1 MPARPDLLIAVAP
14 PPTPPD
20 ASAVLAVTAASVGTL
35 AGVGVRYAV
44 VDDVIDRADVLG
56 ADEEYVRW
64 QLDWFGRLDDT
75 IGATGAAVASAQK
88 LKPVI
93 DSVVIAARLA
103 AAAIDR
109 LGPDGIE
116 LVVPSGAAPLDPL
129 HDGHLQFWPRL
140 GDLSLWSSIVPL
152 VAAARGIPL
161 VIRQVDP
168 TTPAAVPAPVFRDR
182 MRASLAART
191 GLLRHFDIAH
201 WRPRPVA
208 GSTLMLWSGG
218 YGARHLVAVER
229 ASGRR
234 VVALERGA
242 PTTRVFEPVPW
253 GRRNL
258 SSPVDVAPLGRGSST
273 AAAGVRSLL
282 DDIDDRA
289 GVAGVS
295 DLLQSR
301 VEAFAHRIVPVVAS
315 AAASLAPDLERLG
328 IDSVVAANP
337 SSIEEFAALLAAG
350 RLGIDRTLAQHG
362 DHLFSYDGWFVSEF
376 ANFDRFLAS
385 DATLVGDIPAA
396 ARRLGALAPSVRPSE
411 HRGATR
417 PSAVGARR
425 QDGPV
430 CYVPGVLMGDTAVRP
445 SIYFDDSWYH
455 RWHLGLLDWMR
466 SRPDVRF
473 IWKGLPSGDH
483 VDDPIVDAIDAVRNV
498 DYVTQP
504 LPWLLGQVSRVVTDF
519 PSTPAYEALR
529 AGLPTIVLWFPRFA
543 ELRPTAR
550 VEFGETVRESAD
562 EAAALD
568 HLSKWLVS

>member
-1 MPARPDLLIAVAP
+1 MPAHPDLLIAVAP
-14 PPTPPD
+14 LPASPD
-20 ASAVLAVTAASVGTL
+20 ASAVLAVTAAAVDTL
-35 AGVGVRYAV
+35 AGLGVSFAV
-44 VDDVIDRADVLG
+44 VDDVVDRVDVLG
-56 ADEEYVRW
+56 TDAEYVRW
-64 QLDWFGRLDDT
+64 QLDWFRRLDD
-75 IGATGAAVASAQK
+75 ALEADGAAVASAQK

-93 DSVVIAARLA
+93 DSVIIGARLA

-109 LGPDGIE
+109 LGPDGVE

-129 HDGHLQFWPRL
+129 HNGHLQFWPRL
-140 GDLSLWSSIVPL
+140 GDLPLWSSVIPL
-152 VAAARGIPL
+152 VAAAREIPL
-161 VIRQVDP
+161 VIRHVDP
-168 TTPAAVPAPVFRDR
+168 PASAAVPAPVFRDR
-182 MRASLAART
+182 MRATLAART
-191 GLLRHFDIAH
+191 GLLRHFDLAH
-201 WRPRPVA
+201 WQPRPAA
-208 GSTLMLWSGG
+208 GSTLMLWNGG
-218 YGARHLVAVER
+218 YGARHFVAAER

-234 VVALERGA
+234 VIALERGA

-258 SSPVDVAPLGRGSST
+258 GRPVDVAPLDQGST
-273 AAAGVRSLL
+273 PVGAGIRSLL

-295 DLLQSR
+295 DLLRSR

-315 AAASLAPDLERLG
+315 AAASLSPDLERIG
-328 IDSVVAANP
+328 IDAVVAANP

-385 DATLVGDIPAA
+385 DATLVEDIPDA
-396 ARRLGALAPSVRPSE
+396 ARRLGAPAPSVQLSE

-455 RWHLGLLDWMR
+455 RWHLGLLDWM
-466 SRPDVRF
+466 SAQPGVRF

-483 VDDPIVDAIDAVRNV
+483 VDDPIVHAIDAVPNV

-519 PSTPAYEALR
+519 PSTPVYEALR
-529 AGLPTIVLWFPRFA
+529 AGLPTLVLWFPRFA

-550 VEFGETVRESAD
+550 AEFGETVRESAD

-568 HLSKWLVS
+568 HLSTWLVS